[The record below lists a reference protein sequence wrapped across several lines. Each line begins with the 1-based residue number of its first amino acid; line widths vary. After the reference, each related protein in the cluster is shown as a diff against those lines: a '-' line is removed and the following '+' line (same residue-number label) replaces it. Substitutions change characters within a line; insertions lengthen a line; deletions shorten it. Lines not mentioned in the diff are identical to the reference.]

1 MAFERRQF
9 LTTKNLSDNGLLGKD
24 REILIDK
31 TNKRVGYCDENGTL
45 ESMANVNELP
55 DLDDYATKNFVT
67 NLTGDL
73 ANLAT
78 TDKSNLV
85 AAINEATQSG
95 GGSGDSLIAI
105 PTYDLSWTSSGSTYK
120 TVIDPT
126 VYGITSD
133 YHKYAIALWCEI
145 DCKATSCT
153 ALATANGWTIT
164 IYDSEANPSGQQY
177 GYLLI
182 HKTNRQVIPQGGSN
196 LPLLQCLPSSSPTP
210 SGSESVVYD
219 TKGSFTEN
227 SWAYDSSSQL
237 YYIEWQVDLR
247 LDNITE
253 VNYYK
258 ASLDL
263 LTNTA
268 RLGINGLTCSADY
281 INNKWGLLV
290 KLTSTNK
297 YSDSSN
303 ISYCLHV
310 YKSNNTNGFSDG
322 IINYCRGRSWT
333 MKIIPVTFTNS
344 LQSSGGDW
352 VDAGKGLYSLTLG
365 GSNGMPSMPTQADA
379 NKIVG
384 YWEDNFVISGAM
396 TFPSMLNVGTL
407 LGNRLTIA
415 NSYNSYFGEYDLTA
429 TIYANSLPS
438 TATTGKL
445 NLILL
450 NGANQ

>member
-73 ANLAT
+73 ANLST

-85 AAINEATQSG
+85 AAINEAAQSG

-105 PTYDLSWTSSGSTYK
+105 PTYDLSWTSSGSTYE

-210 SGSESVVYD
+210 SGSESVVYEVTGD
-219 TKGSFTEN
+219 IQDST
-227 SWAYDSSSQL
+227 WVYDSEDQI
-237 YYIEWQVDLR
+237 YKIEWEIDLG
-247 LDNITE
+247 LDDVIDAE
-253 VNYYK
+253 YYK
-258 ASLDL
+258 PTLYFL
-263 LTNTA
+263 NNTA
-268 RLGINGLTCSADY
+268 RLGVTGISCEAYYVNSH
-281 INNKWGLLV
+281 WGLLV
-290 KLTSTNK
+290 TVTSTNK
-297 YSDSSN
+297 YAE
-303 ISYCLHV
+303 ISHLGYCLQV
-310 YKSNNTNGFSDG
+310 YKTSSTSGNGM
-322 IINYCRGRSWT
+322 IVYTRGRSWT

-344 LQSSGGDW
+344 LQLQGGDW
-352 VDAGKGLYSLTLG
+352 VDGGNGRYSITFG
-365 GSNGMPSMPTQADA
+365 ASNGIPSMPTQADA
-379 NKIVG
+379 NKVVG

>member
-55 DLDDYATKNFVT
+55 DLSDYATKNFVT

-73 ANLAT
+73 DNLAT

-85 AAINEATQSG
+85 AAINEAAQSG

-105 PTYDLSWTSSGSTYK
+105 PTYDLSWANTGSVYEA
-120 TVIDPT
+120 VIDPT

-153 ALATANGWTIT
+153 ALATSGGWIIT
-164 IYDSEANPSGQQY
+164 IADSEANPSGQQY

-196 LPLLQCLPSSSPTP
+196 LPLLQCLPNSGGSS
-210 SGSESVVYD
+210 
-219 TKGSFTEN
+219 
-227 SWAYDSSSQL
+227 
-237 YYIEWQVDLR
+237 
-247 LDNITE
+247 
-253 VNYYK
+253 
-258 ASLDL
+258 
-263 LTNTA
+263 
-268 RLGINGLTCSADY
+268 
-281 INNKWGLLV
+281 
-290 KLTSTNK
+290 TSTWTT
-297 YSDSSN
+297 
-303 ISYCLHV
+303 
-310 YKSNNTNGFSDG
+310 KS
-322 IINYCRGRSWT
+322 
-333 MKIIPVTFTNS
+333 IPVTFINATQ
-344 LQSSGGDW
+344 LQGGDW
-352 VDAGKGLYSLTLG
+352 VDRGSTYGGGYSITFG
-365 GSNGMPSMPTQADA
+365 TSNGMPSMPTQADA
-379 NKIVG
+379 DKVVG
-384 YWEDNFVISGAM
+384 YWEDNFVISGTM

-407 LGNRLTIA
+407 LGTKLTIGSA
-415 NSYNSYFGEYDLTA
+415 YNSSTGLYDLTA
-429 TIYANSLPS
+429 TIYANSLPQS
-438 TATTGKL
+438 ATTGKL